1 MNKVIPAA
9 SLQDHIG
16 QEVGVTDWMSID
28 QERIN
33 QFADATDYHQYI
45 HVDVERAAQTPFG
58 GTIAHGFLT
67 LSLLSAL
74 SSRGG
79 GLKLENTVM
88 GINYGLDRVRFVHP
102 VRAGQ
107 RIRGRFRLSSV
118 EEKSPGR
125 YLTRY
130 AVTVEI
136 EGVEKPA
143 LVADWLGMTVV
154 APSAEARIAAG

>member
-1 MNKVIPAA
+1 MNKVIPADA
-9 SLQDHIG
+9 LQDHVG
-16 QEVGVTDWMSID
+16 QEVGVTDWLTIEQDRID
-28 QERIN
+28 
-33 QFADATDYHQYI
+33 QFADATDDHQYI
-45 HVDVERAAQTPFG
+45 HVDAERAAQTPFG

-88 GINYGLDRVRFVHP
+88 GINYGLDRVRFVNP
-102 VRAGQ
+102 VRSGQ
-107 RIRGRFRLSSV
+107 RIRARFNLSSA
-118 EEKSPGR
+118 EEKTPGR

-136 EGVEKPA
+136 EGEEKPA

-154 APSAEARIAAG
+154 DKNA

>member
-1 MNKVIPAA
+1 MNKVIPADA
-9 SLQDHIG
+9 LRDYIG
-16 QEVGVTDWMSID
+16 QEVGVTDWMTIE
-28 QERIN
+28 QERID
-33 QFADATDYHQYI
+33 QFADATDDHQYI
-45 HVDVERAAQTPFG
+45 HVDTERASQTPFG

-102 VRAGQ
+102 VRSGQ
-107 RIRGRFRLSSV
+107 RVRGRFRLSSA

-125 YLTRY
+125 HLTRY

-136 EGVEKPA
+136 EGEEKPA
-143 LVADWLGMTVV
+143 LVADWLGMTIVQQN
-154 APSAEARIAAG
+154 

>member
-1 MNKVIPAA
+1 MNKVIPADA
-9 SLQDHIG
+9 LQDHIG
-16 QEVGVTDWMSID
+16 QEVGVTDWLTIE
-28 QERIN
+28 QERID
-33 QFADATDYHQYI
+33 QFADATDDHQYI
-45 HVDVERAAQTPFG
+45 HVDAERAAQTPFG

-88 GINYGLDRVRFVHP
+88 GINYGLDRVRFVNP
-102 VRAGQ
+102 VRSGQ
-107 RIRGRFRLSSV
+107 RIRARFNLSSA
-118 EEKSPGR
+118 EEKTPGR

-136 EGVEKPA
+136 EGEEKPA

-154 APSAEARIAAG
+154 DKNA

>member
-1 MNKVIPAA
+1 MNKVIPADA
-9 SLQDHIG
+9 LQDHIG
-16 QEVGVTDWMSID
+16 QEVGVTDWMTIE
-28 QERIN
+28 QERID
-33 QFADATDYHQYI
+33 QFADATDDHQYI
-45 HVDVERAAQTPFG
+45 HVDTERASQTPFG

-79 GLKLENTVM
+79 GLKLENTIM

-102 VRAGQ
+102 VRSGQ
-107 RIRGRFRLSSV
+107 RVRGRFRLSSA

-125 YLTRY
+125 HLARY

-136 EGVEKPA
+136 EGEEKPA
-143 LVADWLGMTVV
+143 LVADWLGMTIVQQN
-154 APSAEARIAAG
+154 